1 MAHRYNKGRKAHS
14 FKVRDA
20 VMCKKQFV
28 SSKPHNLTG
37 KLMLRWSE
45 PVIIAKMV
53 NDNNVLLAN
62 PDTGVI
68 IRRAHVS
75 QLKAYVK

>member
-1 MAHRYNKGRKAHS
+1 MY
-14 FKVRDA
+14 
-20 VMCKKQFV
+20 KKQLV
-28 SSKPHNLTG
+28 SSKPHNLTS

-45 PVIIAKMV
+45 FVIIARMV